1 MANGAKAADL
11 TAMMFAETAA
21 KHGEEAA
28 IKTGICLTV
37 TPKSALASRKA
48 SIQPIMASRVLQEG
62 ACVWAR
68 SG

>member
-1 MANGAKAADL
+1 MANGAEAADL

-28 IKTGICLTV
+28 IKTAICLTV
-37 TPKSALASRKA
+37 TPKSALASREA
-48 SIQPIMASRVLQEG
+48 SMQPIMASRVPQEG
-62 ACVWAR
+62 ACVRAC